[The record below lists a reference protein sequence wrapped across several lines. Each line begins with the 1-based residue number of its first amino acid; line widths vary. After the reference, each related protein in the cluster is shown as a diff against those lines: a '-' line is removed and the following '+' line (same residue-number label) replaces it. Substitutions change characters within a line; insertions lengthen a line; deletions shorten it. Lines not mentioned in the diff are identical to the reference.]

1 MTETPW
7 QLQSPPVSGAPTV
20 SDGSGRPIATIHGP
34 RTQATVDAVLFLSAP
49 ALLDAAQQS
58 LEAFSA
64 IAELDGGPA
73 GKIAAH
79 FREYLAGLLN
89 GPAGL
94 WRDGDRGR

>member
-7 QLQSPPVSGAPTV
+7 QLQIPPSPGSPTI
-20 SDGSGRPIATIHGP
+20 SDGSGRLIATVHGP
-34 RTQATVDAVLFLSAP
+34 RTQATVDAVLFLNAP

-64 IAELDGGPA
+64 IAERDDGPSGQ
-73 GKIAAH
+73 IAAH
-79 FREYLAGLLN
+79 FRDYIAALLN

-94 WRDGDRGR
+94 WTDGDRGR